1 MSPRAEVSGSEPWEN
16 RARECDV
23 GLFKLFMKDLKTHG
37 RWSLVV
43 L

>member
-1 MSPRAEVSGSEPWEN
+1 MSPRAEVSSSEPWEN
-16 RARECDV
+16 RAREFDM
-23 GLFKLFMKDLKTHG
+23 GLFKLFVKDSKTHG